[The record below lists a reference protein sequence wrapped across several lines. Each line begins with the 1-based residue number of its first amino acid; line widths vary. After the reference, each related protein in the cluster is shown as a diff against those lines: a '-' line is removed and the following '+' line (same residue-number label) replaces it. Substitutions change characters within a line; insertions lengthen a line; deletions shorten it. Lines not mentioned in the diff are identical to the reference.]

1 MGCLPGENDT
11 VNRVPRRALLWRL
24 LILLPLPY
32 LALVGFAGSGIRLLE
47 NRPLA
52 HPDPGGALVFAALA
66 LVTGLAFAALMWSRD
81 RGVRMAGYVGYAF
94 VLTLAFGVGGVVA
107 LVSAVGGAHGEKP
120 GPLWFTILLGGGAIA
135 SILSLVPLAAVIV
148 ADWSA
153 PSHD

>member
-1 MGCLPGENDT
+1 MDN
-11 VNRVPRRALLWRL
+11 VPRRALAWRL

-32 LALVGFAGSGIRLLE
+32 LALVGFAGSGIPLLE
-47 NRPLA
+47 NGPVA
-52 HPDPGGALVFAALA
+52 HPEPSGALVFAALA
-66 LVTGLAFAALMWSRD
+66 LATGLVFAGLMWSWD
-81 RGVRMAGYVGYAF
+81 RRVRIAGYVGYAF

-107 LVSAVGGAHGEKP
+107 LVGAVGGARGEKP

-153 PSHD
+153 PSQD